1 MEVLAVGIISYLLI
15 DNANLTGGMFRAPYN
30 NANPQAAAAVAGM
43 MALGQQPGPPVQQPR
58 PPVQN
63 IEPRDNRRQPSRG
76 LARHVVNNSGGL
88 AELTTQ
94 NQQNQQNAAALLQ
107 VAADA
112 RVLNAAR
119 DLNAAQQLAA
129 MQQQNN

>member
-1 MEVLAVGIISYLLI
+1 MDVLAVGIISFLLV
-15 DNANLTGGMFRAPYN
+15 DNNTNLTGGMFRA
-30 NANPQAAAAVAGM
+30 NANPQAAAAARGIM
-43 MALGQQPGPPVQQPR
+43 MLGQQQPGPPPPPVQQPR

-76 LARHVVNNSGGL
+76 LARRVVNNSAGL
-88 AELTTQ
+88 AQLET
-94 NQQNQQNAAALLQ
+94 QNQQNAAALLQ

-112 RVLNAAR
+112 HALNAAR